1 MDTTEISNSVQE
13 LVDYFVDII
22 SDDNGDKPSRLSKL
36 FEDYKDY
43 LKAGVSDPLR
53 GPRDED
59 DDLKVS
65 ASLKAMVQ
73 AMQLATPGLSEADA
87 AHHLLHSAHG
97 RALAIHLNS
106 LTKKETPMQTD
117 IFKLHNI
124 ESVVTIAK
132 HIIDNGASEISE
144 FDFYRVVNGHAQMN
158 KRVGESDAKA
168 FNRVFATP
176 EIRRAYGIVKGY
188 MDIEPVSVEVS
199 GSVTA
204 DDSKKAYEQLY
215 KMAEEMRRKSPTL
228 TIHQAFARVFTAE
241 ENRQWASAATRG
253 R

>member
-1 MDTTEISNSVQE
+1 MTRILTNLRIDEVSAVIKGSNPGAQV
-13 LVDYFVDII
+13 LIRK
-22 SDDNGDKPSRLSKL
+22 SDDAPLLFNDIMKL
-36 FEDYKDY
+36 
-43 LKAGVSDPLR
+43 
-53 GPRDED
+53 D
-59 DDLKVS
+59 DDNIDPNDTPTPLEPKLQQMVN
-65 ASLKAMVQ
+65 AMIKAVPSLKEEHA
-73 AMQLATPGLSEADA
+73 LFF
-87 AHHLLHSAHG
+87 LLHTPHG
-97 RALAIHLNS
+97 RALAQHLNS

-144 FDFYRVVNGHAQMN
+144 FDFYRVVYGHAQMN
-158 KRVGESDAKA
+158 KRAGESDAKA
-168 FNRVFATP
+168 FNRVFETP

-188 MDIEPVSVEVS
+188 MDIEPVSVEIG

-228 TIHQAFARVFTAE
+228 TIHQAFARVFSAE
-241 ENRQWASAATRG
+241 ENRKWASAATRG